1 MKQPLAI
8 VGSGLAGVRAAQTL
22 RANGYSDRII
32 LVGEEAQHPYERPAL
47 SKEALCGGAPPAL
60 CSTEDLNTLE
70 LD

>member
-32 LVGEEAQHPYERPAL
+32 LVGEEALPPCTWRRNPRSWEYVSRER
-47 SKEALCGGAPPAL
+47 
-60 CSTEDLNTLE
+60 
-70 LD
+70 